1 MENNNYIEKLL
12 EKLSIMEDE
21 ELKKMIL
28 RLIEER
34 NYLKTFANIDPLS
47 GLNNRRLLEKI
58 RNYEFVSMIDVD
70 NFKTINDKYGHSIGD
85 NVIRIIS
92 SILKNNSRSEDYI
105 IRYGGDEF
113 LMIFTGGT
121 YKTITDG
128 MNKIRK
134 EVSEKIRIPNYNVTL
149 SIGIVPYD
157 VNLSLEDT
165 IKKADELMYNS
176 KKEGKNHIYTLKN
189 NNCQ

>member
-1 MENNNYIEKLL
+1 MEDNNYIEELL
-12 EKLSIMEDE
+12 DKLSVIDDE
-21 ELKKMIL
+21 ELKSMIL
-28 RLIEER
+28 RLIEEI

-70 NFKTINDKYGHSIGD
+70 NFKTINDTYGHSIGD

-121 YKTITDG
+121 YNIITDR
-128 MNKIRK
+128 MDKIRK
-134 EVSEKIRIPNYNVTL
+134 EVSEKIKIPNYNVTL
-149 SIGIVPYD
+149 SIGLVPYD
-157 VNLSLEDT
+157 DNLSLEDT

-176 KKEGKNHIYTLKN
+176 KKEGKNQIYSLKN
-189 NNCQ
+189 NN